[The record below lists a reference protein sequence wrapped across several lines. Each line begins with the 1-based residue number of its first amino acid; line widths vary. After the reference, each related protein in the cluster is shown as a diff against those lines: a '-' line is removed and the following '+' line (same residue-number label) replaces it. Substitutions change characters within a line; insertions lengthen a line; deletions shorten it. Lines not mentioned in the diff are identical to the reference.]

1 MVQLFHSFIF
11 AHSLVPYQ
19 FARYFFV
26 CVALCFSKF
35 ANILQSLRYERDNA
49 FHAAIFF
56 SFCFV
61 YCHFVR
67 IARNE
72 IWSKQFLVASNSIY
86 KFDAF
91 SLAYSSRLQQAVV
104 ATHTHKSKQQHG
116 KKETKRSRR
125 RKKTLC
131 TDTNEEMFKFSKCK
145 PFCAMQNRS
154 FIVKCIV
161 HCTVC
166 ELQHQ

>member
-19 FARYFFV
+19 FARYFF

-49 FHAAIFF
+49 FYAAIFF
-56 SFCFV
+56 AILFEQHETRYGQNSFLQRRTLSTNSMHFRWLISAV
-61 YCHFVR
+61 YNR
-67 IARNE
+67 
-72 IWSKQFLVASNSIY
+72 Q
-86 KFDAF
+86 
-91 SLAYSSRLQQAVV
+91 SSQH
-104 ATHTHKSKQQHG
+104 THTHKAKQQHG
-116 KKETKRSRR
+116 KIETKRSRR

-154 FIVKCIV
+154 FVVKCIV